1 MNEFFEIQKLQKLS
15 QDEVDNLNSSITVKN
30 IELNV

>member
-15 QDEVDNLNSSITVKN
+15 QDEVDNLNSYITVKN